1 MAAHEID
8 AARDGCRLDDLL
20 VQGQSSPLCAERGA
34 KRAEAGARRFPRDD
48 RSLKDDK
55 REVSLSF
62 ESVFRRLGGF
72 AGVSV
77 LAACVPAGQQPAS
90 PASVPITV
98 QTTAPAKI
106 PPRPQ
111 IRRSQPSAGLLNAIQ
126 ALGASFKG
134 EAGISVRDIDEGWVV
149 AWEGD
154 SPRPQQSVSKL
165 WVAIAVMD
173 AVDRGRMSLADPVT
187 VTRSDLTLFHQPI
200 RALVGKNG
208 YTTTVGA
215 LLRGA
220 MTRSDNTCNDV
231 LLWRVGG
238 PAAINRMLADKAVAG
253 VKFGPGERQLQAR
266 TAGLEWQPEWAGGW
280 GFLQARAAMT
290 YEARDKALRRYLAAP
305 LDGASANGITLG
317 LSLLAQGKLL
327 SRRSTASLLTL
338 MRSSKTGPL
347 RLKSGLRPGWTLA
360 HKTGTGQDLGN
371 LSTGY
376 NDVGLLVAPDG
387 HRYAVAVMIASTR
400 QPIPVRMRLMG
411 DVTRAVVAA
420 ADR

>member
-1 MAAHEID
+1 VD
-8 AARDGCRLDDLL
+8 LYKAREREAFLSSGSLCRCT
-20 VQGQSSPLCAERGA
+20 GII
-34 KRAEAGARRFPRDD
+34 
-48 RSLKDDK
+48 
-55 REVSLSF
+55 
-62 ESVFRRLGGF
+62 
-72 AGVSV
+72 AGVTIIS
-77 LAACVPAGQQPAS
+77 ACVPAGRQPVS

-98 QTTAPAKI
+98 QTTTPAV
-106 PPRPQ
+106 PASRPLVE
-111 IRRSQPSAGLLNAIQ
+111 RPQPSADLLNAVQ
-126 ALGASFKG
+126 ALGSGFNGAV
-134 EAGISVRDIDEGWVV
+134 GISVRDIDEGWVV

-173 AVDRGRMSLADPVT
+173 AVDQGRLSLADPVT
-187 VTRSDLTLFHQPI
+187 VTRADLTVFHQPI
-200 RALVGKNG
+200 RALVGKDG
-208 YTTTVGA
+208 YRTTVGE

-220 MTRSDNTCNDV
+220 MTRSDNTCNDI
-231 LLWRVGG
+231 LLWKVGG
-238 PAAINRMLADKAVAG
+238 PAAVNRMLADKGIDG

-266 TAGLEWQPEWAGGW
+266 TAGLEWRPEWAGGW

-305 LDGASANGITLG
+305 LDGASANGVTLG

-327 SRRSTASLLTL
+327 SARSTASLLTL

-387 HRYAVAVMIASTR
+387 HRYAVSVMIASTR
-400 QPIPVRMRLMG
+400 QTIPTRMRLMG
-411 DVTRAVVAA
+411 NVTRAIVAT
-420 ADR
+420 R

>member
-1 MAAHEID
+1 M
-8 AARDGCRLDDLL
+8 
-20 VQGQSSPLCAERGA
+20 
-34 KRAEAGARRFPRDD
+34 
-48 RSLKDDK
+48 
-55 REVSLSF
+55 SLSF
-62 ESVFRRLGGF
+62 NLILRCASVVV
-72 AGVSV
+72 GVTV
-77 LAACVPAGQQPAS
+77 LSACVPAGRQPVS
-90 PASVPITV
+90 PSRVPITV
-98 QTTAPAKI
+98 KTTSPAL
-106 PPRPQ
+106 PPPKPVKSRP
-111 IRRSQPSAGLLNAIQ
+111 QPSADLLNAVQ
-126 ALGASFKG
+126 ALGSVFKG
-134 EAGISVRDIDEGWVV
+134 AVGISVRDIDEGWTV

-154 SPRPQQSVSKL
+154 SSRPQQSVSKL

-173 AVDRGRMSLADPVT
+173 AVDQGRLSLADPVT
-187 VTRSDLTLFHQPI
+187 VTRADLTVFHQPI
-200 RALVGKNG
+200 RALVGKDG
-208 YTTTVGA
+208 YRTTFGE

-231 LLWRVGG
+231 LLWKVGG
-238 PAAINRMLADKAVAG
+238 PAAINRMLAEKGIAG

-266 TAGLEWQPEWAGGW
+266 TAGLEWRPEWAGGW

-305 LDGASANGITLG
+305 LDGASAEGVTLG

-327 SRRSTASLLTL
+327 SARSTASLLTL

-347 RLKSGLRPGWTLA
+347 RLKSGLRPGWSLA

-400 QPIPVRMRLMG
+400 VSVPVRMRLMG
-411 DVTRAVVAA
+411 DVTRAVVATTH
-420 ADR
+420 